1 MKKIAFA
8 TMALAGVLAGSLAAG
23 SALADST
30 TAVLQRDAAA
40 VIQPGVGAKS
50 ASLDAGTQ
58 VTVVDTN
65 GEWTHIQTAGGVDGW
80 VPTIALRQQAY

>member
-8 TMALAGVLAGSLAAG
+8 AMSLAGLIAGSLAAG

-65 GEWTHIQTAGGVDGW
+65 GEWTHIQTASGVDGW
-80 VPTIALRQQAY
+80 VPTIALRQQGY

>member
-8 TMALAGVLAGSLAAG
+8 TMLLAGSIAAG
-23 SALADST
+23 SAFADST

-58 VTVVDTN
+58 VTVVDVN
-65 GEWTHIQTAGGVDGW
+65 GQWTHVQTAGGVDGW
-80 VPTIALRQQAY
+80 VPTIALRHQDY